1 MNTTHFNDEGLILLQ
16 AAILEQAIH
25 DYKIELKCGGGHR
38 LEKWFLSEW
47 GQMLSRWH
55 GEEIIERC
63 KREVNYEYLINIQ
76 YDRTIRREALL
87 NAEIIKQPALTGNG
101 QKGGWGLWKL
111 GQLRLEKPTT
121 LL

>member
-47 GQMLSRWH
+47 GQMLSRGH
-55 GEEIIERC
+55 GDEIIERVR
-63 KREVNYEYLINIQ
+63 REVNNDVRDELKVAYYENVHPN
-76 YDRTIRREALL
+76 T
-87 NAEIIKQPALTGNG
+87 
-101 QKGGWGLWKL
+101 
-111 GQLRLEKPTT
+111 LEEH
-121 LL
+121 LE

>member
-25 DYKIELKCGGGHR
+25 DYKMELKCGGGHR

-47 GQMLSRWH
+47 GQKLSRWH

-63 KREVNYEYLINIQ
+63 KREVKYE
-76 YDRTIRREALL
+76 
-87 NAEIIKQPALTGNG
+87 
-101 QKGGWGLWKL
+101 
-111 GQLRLEKPTT
+111 
-121 LL
+121 

>member
-47 GQMLSRWH
+47 GQMLSRRH
-55 GEEIIERC
+55 GEQIIERC
-63 KREVNYEYLINIQ
+63 KREIATGCNDKKGVD
-76 YDRTIRREALL
+76 YD
-87 NAEIIKQPALTGNG
+87 
-101 QKGGWGLWKL
+101 
-111 GQLRLEKPTT
+111 
-121 LL
+121 

>member
-25 DYKIELKCGGGHR
+25 DYKIELKCGGGHS

-47 GQMLSRWH
+47 GQMMSRCH

-63 KREVNYEYLINIQ
+63 KREVKYE
-76 YDRTIRREALL
+76 
-87 NAEIIKQPALTGNG
+87 
-101 QKGGWGLWKL
+101 
-111 GQLRLEKPTT
+111 
-121 LL
+121 

>member
-47 GQMLSRWH
+47 GQMLSRGH
-55 GEEIIERC
+55 GDGIIERIR
-63 KREVNYEYLINIQ
+63 REVNNDVIDELKGVYYE
-76 YDRTIRREALL
+76 
-87 NAEIIKQPALTGNG
+87 NG
-101 QKGGWGLWKL
+101 YPNTLKEH
-111 GQLRLEKPTT
+111 LE
-121 LL
+121 

>member
-47 GQMLSRWH
+47 GQMLSRGH
-55 GEEIIERC
+55 GDGIIERIR
-63 KREVNYEYLINIQ
+63 REVNNDVIDELKVA
-76 YDRTIRREALL
+76 YDE
-87 NAEIIKQPALTGNG
+87 NG
-101 QKGGWGLWKL
+101 SPYKL
-111 GQLRLEKPTT
+111 EEHLE
-121 LL
+121 

>member
-1 MNTTHFNDEGLILLQ
+1 MTTMNTKHLKSEGLILLQ

-47 GQMLSRWH
+47 GQTLSRGH

-63 KREVNYEYLINIQ
+63 KREVD
-76 YDRTIRREALL
+76 YDKERID
-87 NAEIIKQPALTGNG
+87 
-101 QKGGWGLWKL
+101 
-111 GQLRLEKPTT
+111 
-121 LL
+121 

>member
-16 AAILEQAIH
+16 AAILEQATH
-25 DYKIELKCGGGHR
+25 DYKIELKCGGGYG

-63 KREVNYEYLINIQ
+63 KREVKYSIWSDYTERGIA
-76 YDRTIRREALL
+76 D
-87 NAEIIKQPALTGNG
+87 GN
-101 QKGGWGLWKL
+101 
-111 GQLRLEKPTT
+111 
-121 LL
+121 

>member
-47 GQMLSRWH
+47 GQMLSRGH
-55 GEEIIERC
+55 GDEIIERIR
-63 KREVNYEYLINIQ
+63 REVNNDVRDELKGVYYE
-76 YDRTIRREALL
+76 
-87 NAEIIKQPALTGNG
+87 NG
-101 QKGGWGLWKL
+101 YPNTLKEH
-111 GQLRLEKPTT
+111 LE
-121 LL
+121 

>member
-25 DYKIELKCGGGHR
+25 DYKIELKCGGGRR

-47 GQMLSRWH
+47 GQWISRDH

-63 KREVNYEYLINIQ
+63 KREVNHE
-76 YDRTIRREALL
+76 
-87 NAEIIKQPALTGNG
+87 
-101 QKGGWGLWKL
+101 
-111 GQLRLEKPTT
+111 
-121 LL
+121 

>member
-47 GQMLSRWH
+47 GQMLSRGH
-55 GEEIIERC
+55 GNEIIKRI
-63 KREVNYEYLINIQ
+63 KREVNNDVRDELKLHITKTDIRTRLKNI
-76 YDRTIRREALL
+76 
-87 NAEIIKQPALTGNG
+87 
-101 QKGGWGLWKL
+101 
-111 GQLRLEKPTT
+111 
-121 LL
+121 